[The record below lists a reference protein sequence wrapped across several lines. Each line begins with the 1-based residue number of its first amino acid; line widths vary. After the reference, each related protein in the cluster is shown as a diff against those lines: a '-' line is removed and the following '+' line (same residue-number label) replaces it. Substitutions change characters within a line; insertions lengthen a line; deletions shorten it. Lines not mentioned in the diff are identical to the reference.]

1 MSQAVNN
8 TLSRLTNLA
17 LEVDDDFWFCLT
29 DLFIQRLLQVRAGPP
44 KTLGFFRQDFSQAR
58 CSSCHPATSV
68 EAHEHSTTR
77 SVRRLLFV
85 YPCLFV
91 CKVHSS
97 PQLSIVPQQ
106 FPLYHYSAILYQ
118 QSWHITKQEEL
129 RRMSFLLSL
138 DIHVKLSCSP
148 ATTYRLSYSFA
159 DKLLLVLLNTV
170 ALIVRL
176 CISTGLAPSIRR
188 PTGSNTAMN

>member
-29 DLFIQRLLQVRAGPP
+29 DLFIQRLLQIRPGPP

-85 YPCLFV
+85 YPSVCLFA
-91 CKVHSS
+91 KSILHHNFQLYLNNFHFTTTARSS
-97 PQLSIVPQQ
+97 TNR
-106 FPLYHYSAILYQ
+106 AGIL
-118 QSWHITKQEEL
+118 QSRTNSGEWAFCCHWTSMWNCLAL
-129 RRMSFLLSL
+129 RL
-138 DIHVKLSCSP
+138 
-148 ATTYRLSYSFA
+148 RLIDSRT
-159 DKLLLVLLNTV
+159 VLQTNY
-170 ALIVRL
+170 
-176 CISTGLAPSIRR
+176 C
-188 PTGSNTAMN
+188 